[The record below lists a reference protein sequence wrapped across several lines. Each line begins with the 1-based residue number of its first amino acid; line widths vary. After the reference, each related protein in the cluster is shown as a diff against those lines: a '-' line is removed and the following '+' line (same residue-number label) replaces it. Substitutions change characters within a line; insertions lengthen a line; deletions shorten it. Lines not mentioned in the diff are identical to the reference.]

1 MSENETA
8 TYKHKEVEKA
18 TLEYFDNDKLA
29 TSTWIDKYSMRDDD
43 GELLERTPEDMHR
56 RMARE
61 FARIEKKYERK
72 NKDKQLRGLSDH
84 GKKRE
89 PLTEERLFELFDN
102 FRYIVPQGSVMQCL
116 GNPHFIGSLSNCVVA
131 SETLDSYGGIC
142 YTDQQLAHLF
152 KRRCG
157 AGIDIS
163 KLRPS
168 GISVSNAAGSTTG
181 AVSFMQRFSNTT
193 REVAQH
199 GRRGALMISL
209 DIRHPEA
216 EQFALIK
223 QDLSQV
229 TGANISLKLS
239 DEFMTAVTENKKYTH
254 RFPIDAEEPKYT
266 KEVKAKELWNTIV
279 QCAWKT
285 AEPGIMFWDRHHFY
299 SPSSIY
305 EQYKNVSTNPCLTGE
320 TLIAVADGRNAV
332 SISDLAKENKTF
344 SVYTI
349 KDQKVI
355 ISDATAFK
363 TGHKKVLKVVLDD
376 GSSFRCTPDHRIM
389 LRNGK
394 YLEAS
399 ELKNGQSVMPFNS
412 YVSNDRYRQIASNT
426 GRDRRQYRMI
436 AEHNNMIVDAKN
448 TAIHHANFDSFDD
461 RFENLESMPHRRHRH
476 IHSEKMKGKNNPI
489 FHMKKNGTFDDY
501 KKRNSFY
508 KSDGEDNPR
517 YCGVGNKE
525 LVRIVSQ
532 WVSEI
537 GCTPSAS
544 EYRKFASE
552 NSLPLNLG
560 SDFRKPLGGVK
571 GLIKK
576 ACQKSGVKFIK
587 NRYELRTLKVMPF
600 YQKKAE
606 KTMALQLQAY
616 IEARDEIGREPTMT
630 EWYRCCEKNSV
641 SKTLTTKYGFQGIDD
656 LRAAASNHKIV
667 SIVEDGEEDVYDI
680 NVPETHNFGI
690 ITSSEDEKNITT
702 SGIFVHNCGEVP
714 MSHNDSCRLTAIN
727 LFSFV
732 EDPYTNHARF
742 DYDKFF
748 DVVYDAQRVMDDLVD
763 LELEAVKKILEK
775 VKSDPEPDSIKFVE
789 VDTWEKL
796 YKTGE
801 EGRRTG
807 LGFTALADTLAA
819 LGLKFDSDEALRKT
833 KRIMKAKCNA
843 EFESSIDM
851 AIERGKFVG
860 HDCKTEEKS
869 EFVKM
874 LKREM
879 PELHDR
885 MCRYGRRNIS
895 VSTVA
900 PTGSV
905 SLLCRTSS
913 GIEPVYEL
921 SYKRRKKVNPND
933 RNAQVDFIDDS
944 GDKWQE
950 FEVFHPKIHTWMG
963 ITGET
968 DIKKSPYWGSA
979 AMDIDWKKRIALQSV
994 IQHYVTHSIS
1004 STINLPSDV
1013 EPEVVSK
1020 IYIEAWKQGLKG
1032 ITVYRDGARAGVL
1045 VSDDTKEE
1053 SDFRE
1058 TNAPR
1063 RPKRLDTEVLRF
1075 NNNKEKWICLVGLYK
1090 GRPYEIFTGKSENF
1104 VVPNWVERGET
1115 VREKENGSSRYDF
1128 SYKEKNG
1135 ADITVE
1141 NLSSSFNPEFW
1152 NYAKLISGV
1161 LRHGMP
1167 LPYVIDLIANLNLG
1181 ADHLNTWKAGVAR
1194 MIKKF
1199 IPDGTQAKDR
1209 VCPKCGDPDGLV
1221 YKEGCLECKSC
1232 GKGKC
1237 G

>member
-1 MSENETA
+1 MSENEKT

-18 TLEYFDNDKLA
+18 TLEYFNDDKLA
-29 TSTWIDKYSMRDDD
+29 TSTWIDKYSMRDND
-43 GELLERTPEDMHR
+43 GELLEKTPADMHR
-56 RMARE
+56 RMATE
-61 FARIEKKYERK
+61 FARIEKKYDRK

-102 FRYIVPQGSVMQCL
+102 FRYIIPQGSVMQCL

-131 SETLDSYGGIC
+131 SSTLDSYGGIC

-163 KLRPS
+163 QLRPS

-209 DIRHPEA
+209 DVRHPEA

-239 DEFMTAVTENKKYTH
+239 DEFMTAVVENKKYEH
-254 RFPIDAEEPKYT
+254 RFPIDAEEPKFT
-266 KEVKAKELWNTIV
+266 KEVKARELWNTIV

-305 EQYKNVSTNPCLTGE
+305 EQYKNVSTNPC
-320 TLIAVADGRNAV
+320 
-332 SISDLAKENKTF
+332 
-344 SVYTI
+344 
-349 KDQKVI
+349 
-355 ISDATAFK
+355 
-363 TGHKKVLKVVLDD
+363 
-376 GSSFRCTPDHRIM
+376 
-389 LRNGK
+389 
-394 YLEAS
+394 
-399 ELKNGQSVMPFNS
+399 
-412 YVSNDRYRQIASNT
+412 
-426 GRDRRQYRMI
+426 
-436 AEHNNMIVDAKN
+436 
-448 TAIHHANFDSFDD
+448 
-461 RFENLESMPHRRHRH
+461 
-476 IHSEKMKGKNNPI
+476 
-489 FHMKKNGTFDDY
+489 
-501 KKRNSFY
+501 
-508 KSDGEDNPR
+508 
-517 YCGVGNKE
+517 
-525 LVRIVSQ
+525 
-532 WVSEI
+532 
-537 GCTPSAS
+537 
-544 EYRKFASE
+544 
-552 NSLPLNLG
+552 
-560 SDFRKPLGGVK
+560 
-571 GLIKK
+571 
-576 ACQKSGVKFIK
+576 
-587 NRYELRTLKVMPF
+587 
-600 YQKKAE
+600 
-606 KTMALQLQAY
+606 
-616 IEARDEIGREPTMT
+616 
-630 EWYRCCEKNSV
+630 
-641 SKTLTTKYGFQGIDD
+641 
-656 LRAAASNHKIV
+656 
-667 SIVEDGEEDVYDI
+667 
-680 NVPETHNFGI
+680 
-690 ITSSEDEKNITT
+690 
-702 SGIFVHNCGEVP
+702 GEVP
-714 MSHNDSCRLTAIN
+714 MGFNDSCRLTAIN

-732 EDPYTNHARF
+732 ENPYTNQARF

-748 DVVYDAQRVMDDLVD
+748 EVVYDAQRVMDNLVD
-763 LELEAVKKILEK
+763 LELEAVEKIIDK
-775 VKSDPEPDSIKFVE
+775 VKSDPEPDHIKFVE
-789 VDTWEKL
+789 MDTWKKL

-833 KRIMKAKCNA
+833 KRIMKVKCNA

-895 VSTVA
+895 ISTVA

-933 RNAQVDFIDDS
+933 KNAQVDFIDDS

-950 FEVFHPKIHTWMG
+950 FEVFHPKIHTWMEV
-963 ITGET
+963 TGET

-979 AMDIDWKKRIALQSV
+979 AMDIDWKKRVALQSV

-1013 EPEVVSK
+1013 SPDVVSK

-1032 ITVYRDGARAGVL
+1032 ITVYRDGARSGVL
-1045 VSDDTKEE
+1045 VSDDTKDEC
-1053 SDFRE
+1053 DFKE

-1090 GRPYEIFTGKSENF
+1090 GHPYEVFTGKSENF
-1104 VVPNWVERGET
+1104 VVPNWVERGEI

-1128 SYKEKNG
+1128 VYQEKNG
-1135 ADITVE
+1135 AEVVVE
-1141 NLSSSFNPEFW
+1141 GLSSSFNPEFW

-1167 LPYVIDLIANLNLG
+1167 LPYVIDLIGNLNLG

-1199 IPDGTQAKDR
+1199 IPDGTKAKDR